1 MTLTK
6 SQKLTRFA
14 LVIVL
19 FLLIFMPA
27 QIPVASLKIGF
38 IIGLG
43 LTALVLQFVILKQ
56 TPAGKL
62 RTQGLILMVLTI
74 TICAILLLI

>member
-6 SQKLTRFA
+6 SQKAVRFT

-19 FLLIFMPA
+19 ILLIFMPA
-27 QIPVASLKIGF
+27 QIPIEALKIGF

-43 LTALVLQFVILKQ
+43 LFSLALQFVVFRQ
-56 TPAGKL
+56 TPTGTL
-62 RTQGLILMVLTI
+62 RTQSLILMVLTI
-74 TICAILLLI
+74 IICCILLFI

>member
-6 SQKLTRFA
+6 SQKTIRFT

-27 QIPVASLKIGF
+27 QIPIQALKIGF
-38 IIGLG
+38 IVGLG
-43 LTALVLQFVILKQ
+43 VFSLALQWIISRQ
-56 TPAGKL
+56 TPTGSL
-62 RTQGLILMVLTI
+62 HTQSLILMVLTI
-74 TICAILLLI
+74 GICGILLFI